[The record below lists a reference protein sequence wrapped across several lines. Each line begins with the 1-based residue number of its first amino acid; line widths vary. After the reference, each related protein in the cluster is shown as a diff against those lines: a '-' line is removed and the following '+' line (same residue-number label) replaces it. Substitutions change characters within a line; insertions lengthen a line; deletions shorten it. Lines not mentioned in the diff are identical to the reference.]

1 MPMVSDAQTI
11 AFRAKVKE
19 AGEVLSDL
27 DLIHHRNYWPSY
39 DGMEKEVRKQ
49 HYRDEWAYY
58 ESKSLFDFQ
67 LVDGSLFQF
76 KDRPE
81 PHTDA
86 SFCFYDSPVAA
97 VDYPTFLHQT
107 FDVTV
112 EEAGDEGRDDYEDYL
127 SSADL
132 KRAVTMIRYDHSP
145 GLYREGCHPASHLHI
160 GHGTQIRLGTRR
172 VMNPISFTFFVLR
185 QAYPLHWERLIAKSK
200 ADRMIKHVR
209 TALSSVHPD
218 YFKSRDG
225 WELYLE

>member
-1 MPMVSDAQTI
+1 MPTVSDAQTI
-11 AFRAKVKE
+11 AFQAKVEE
-19 AGEVLSDL
+19 ARAVLSDL
-27 DLIHHRNYWPSY
+27 GLIGRNNFWPCY
-39 DGMEKEVRKQ
+39 DGMAKEVRKQ

-97 VDYPTFLHQT
+97 DDYPTFLHHT

-112 EEAGDEGRDDYEDYL
+112 EEAGDQGRDDYEDYL

-185 QAYPLHWERLIAKSK
+185 QAYPLHWERLIAKSE

-209 TALSSVHPD
+209 AALSIVRAD
-218 YFKSRDG
+218 YYKSKDV